1 MAVTVAR
8 RSIWQSSERHVVLQG
23 ATGATGRRRGR
34 AGHDGRAERLP
45 GTAAAAD
52 HTLDGLRR
60 DVFDNER
67 PYVSV
72 NLAVSPSSDGNG
84 EVVVGQVIFFVIFD
98 AVLLQKLVYIE
109 DIYVRPEYRRRG
121 VGLALWKSAAEQG
134 VLRDC
139 DGLRLEV
146 LGTNKEAVDFYAK
159 RGARDLGPV
168 CGFQHFKLVWDAS
181 SDGIKA

>member
-1 MAVTVAR
+1 MPFRKVLPCRSFINSIGDRTAASVMSSFKVRPAR
-8 RSIWQSSERHVVLQG
+8 REDAEVVLAMMVELNDFQ
-23 ATGATGRRRGR
+23 
-34 AGHDGRAERLP
+34 ELP
-45 GTAAAAD
+45 PPLI
-52 HTLDGLRR
+52 TLDGLRR

-72 NLAVSPSSDGNG
+72 NLA
-84 EVVVGQVIFFVIFD
+84 
-98 AVLLQKLVYIE
+98 KLVYIE

>member
-1 MAVTVAR
+1 MSSFKVRPAR
-8 RSIWQSSERHVVLQG
+8 REDAEVVLAMMVELNDFQ
-23 ATGATGRRRGR
+23 
-34 AGHDGRAERLP
+34 ELP
-45 GTAAAAD
+45 PPLI
-52 HTLDGLRR
+52 TLDGLRR